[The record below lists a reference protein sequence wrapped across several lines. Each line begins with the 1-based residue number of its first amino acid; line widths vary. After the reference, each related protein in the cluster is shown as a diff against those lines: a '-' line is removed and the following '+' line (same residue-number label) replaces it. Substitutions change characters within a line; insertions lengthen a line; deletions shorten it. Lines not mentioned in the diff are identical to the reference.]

1 MAQSIF
7 EILDTLKTTT
17 SVPGHGAEVAHSLP
31 RNLFPTSEQFEDASK
46 LLAWANENGYT
57 HALLQQ
63 GIQKGLIDCRAKF
76 KAVKKTDEWSISYGQ
91 SNVNGHRW
99 EITNRPNSGGSK
111 KITQAIMD
119 VGVKIASAMKMAG
132 LDEDT
137 ILATLTE
144 TYGFETAGTI
154 LDSIK

>member
-31 RNLFPTSEQFEDASK
+31 RNLFPTSEQFEAADK

-76 KAVKKTDEWSISYGQ
+76 KAVKKTDEWSVEYGQ
-91 SNVNGHRW
+91 KNVDAHKW
-99 EITNRPNSGGSK
+99 EITNRPNSGSK
-111 KITQAIMD
+111 KITEAILA

-144 TYGFETAGTI
+144 TYGFETAGII